1 CAMIGQSV
9 INVKS
14 GARGRLSTFVAGV
27 FLMFLILVLGDYVV
41 QIPMPVLAGVMVVVC
56 ITQFDWQSFKYAV
69 TAPKKDGF
77 VMLLTIAVVLY
88 THNLALGVVAG
99 IIVSAL
105 FFVNEISRVSISQ
118 EGKTYFVKGQLFF
131 ASTEGFIN
139 YFKTVQTEQSS
150 IIIDFSLCKVWDDS
164 AIRSEERRV
173 GKECRSRKKEYH

>member
-1 CAMIGQSV
+1 
-9 INVKS
+9 
-14 GARGRLSTFVAGV
+14 
-27 FLMFLILVLGDYVV
+27 
-41 QIPMPVLAGVMVVVC
+41 
-56 ITQFDWQSFKYAV
+56 
-69 TAPKKDGF
+69 
-77 VMLLTIAVVLY
+77 MLLTIAVVLY

-164 AIRSEERRV
+164 AIGALMKVKDQLKAKNIEVTYLNIDESS
-173 GKECRSRKKEYH
+173 KQLLKKLTGTTLID